1 MGGWRARDRWPGV
14 PAAGLARQVRP
25 AVGSGQHMAGYAETP
40 ADTRFERAVVR
51 PVAGR
56 ERLWRLDRHTS
67 GWPLPRLFGD
77 RFLIVMCKR

>member
-1 MGGWRARDRWPGV
+1 
-14 PAAGLARQVRP
+14 
-25 AVGSGQHMAGYAETP
+25 MAGYAETP